1 MAPPDPTQATNAAKL
16 AENQER
22 LNRELEKYIVLK
34 EKANDLDVQMTGI
47 DGQKSA
53 NQTAA
58 LDKEQEIIAA
68 KNQILELKK
77 HMIGMEKEEADIYA
91 KVIIDQQQLIA
102 TANEELKVLNKK
114 KNVIDGLAKAQKE
127 YGEAVEENLENAKKA
142 TETYGAIFKEFAGD
156 LPVVG
161 NALTKLFKQQGNM
174 AKMGDKLISKS
185 KGMTGVNAKMT
196 KGLGKYLKGVGITT
210 VAVFAFV
217 GALARL
223 ALQFDGLSKDIGK
236 ATGFG
241 NEFADTLTEGY
252 KQTMSSGVAMKEY
265 AGAVESLANNFSGF
279 NPTAEAT
286 NVYLA
291 NTTSQLE
298 KLGVSA
304 DSSSKLMDHFHRA
317 MGVSQK
323 AAANMTAQLVMLG
336 KQAGITAG
344 KMASDFAAATDTLA
358 VYGKNQIK
366 VFKQLAAQ
374 IKGTGLEM
382 GSLLAMASPFD
393 KFESGADAA
402 AKLNAVLGTRISTV
416 AMLNMNEA
424 ERIKLIKEQV
434 QARIG
439 SFDSLDKHTQRYV
452 ANAMGLKSVAEAQRL
467 LNSNQA
473 ETDANAAK
481 MKEQADVQAELA
493 DRAKELVPLMQK
505 LKIAGMKFLMAF
517 SPIIQMFTRLIGPI
531 SVVIDWVAWL
541 VAAIG
546 PLVTV
551 LVAAWKIWTAFSAG
565 FALAATPIGWVVMGI
580 VALVAIFHQLFDL
593 FGLKINPVFVNIF
606 SHLAETLK
614 MMVSPLGLVV
624 KGMGM
629 VGSAFEYVFGEA
641 KKEKA
646 DLAGGFDI
654 QALAEIDT
662 SAVAAGINEIK
673 SAVME
678 LAGIKMDGFLAMH
691 TDGSS
696 SSFVMGSDGLIKSIS
711 EGKLIV
717 DVKMPKMEIPDV
729 LVKVFLDGVE
739 LRSKIV
745 EQVEKSV
752 GGMG

>member
-1 MAPPDPTQATNAAKL
+1 M
-16 AENQER
+16 
-22 LNRELEKYIVLK
+22 
-34 EKANDLDVQMTGI
+34 
-47 DGQKSA
+47 
-53 NQTAA
+53 
-58 LDKEQEIIAA
+58 
-68 KNQILELKK
+68 
-77 HMIGMEKEEADIYA
+77 
-91 KVIIDQQQLIA
+91 
-102 TANEELKVLNKK
+102 
-114 KNVIDGLAKAQKE
+114 
-127 YGEAVEENLENAKKA
+127 
-142 TETYGAIFKEFAGD
+142 
-156 LPVVG
+156 
-161 NALTKLFKQQGNM
+161 
-174 AKMGDKLISKS
+174 
-185 KGMTGVNAKMT
+185 
-196 KGLGKYLKGVGITT
+196 
-210 VAVFAFV
+210 
-217 GALARL
+217 
-223 ALQFDGLSKDIGK
+223 
-236 ATGFG
+236 
-241 NEFADTLTEGY
+241 
-252 KQTMSSGVAMKEY
+252 
-265 AGAVESLANNFSGF
+265 
-279 NPTAEAT
+279 
-286 NVYLA
+286 
-291 NTTSQLE
+291 
-298 KLGVSA
+298 
-304 DSSSKLMDHFHRA
+304 
-317 MGVSQK
+317 
-323 AAANMTAQLVMLG
+323 
-336 KQAGITAG
+336 
-344 KMASDFAAATDTLA
+344 
-358 VYGKNQIK
+358 
-366 VFKQLAAQ
+366 
-374 IKGTGLEM
+374 
-382 GSLLAMASPFD
+382 
-393 KFESGADAA
+393 
-402 AKLNAVLGTRISTV
+402 
-416 AMLNMNEA
+416 
-424 ERIKLIKEQV
+424 IKEQV
-434 QARIG
+434 QASIG
-439 SFDSLDKHTQRYV
+439 SLDSLDKFGQRYV

-654 QALAEIDT
+654 QAMASLDT
-662 SAVAAGINEIK
+662 SKIAEIK